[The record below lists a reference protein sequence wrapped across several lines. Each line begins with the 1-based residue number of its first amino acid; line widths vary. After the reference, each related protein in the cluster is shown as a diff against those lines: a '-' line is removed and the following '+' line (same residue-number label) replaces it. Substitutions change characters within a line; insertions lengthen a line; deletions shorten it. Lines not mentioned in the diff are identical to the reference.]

1 MLNYTSKV
9 TGHPPRLPSGAAA
22 TKPSAPTITQMRSV
36 LTPFC
41 AKRDSYALLLLA
53 FDLCVFAA
61 GQWLAV
67 AASHAALRGLG
78 VIVTWAAIVRLFII
92 GHDACHQAFTS
103 NASLNH
109 AVGRIAF
116 LANLTPYSLWRVGHN
131 VVHHGYNNLRGRDFV
146 WEPKD
151 PAEYLALPPWRRAV
165 ERIYRGASGPA
176 LYYFVEIWWKKLFF
190 PNRRNMPTSRTEFI
204 VDSALVAAFAALWI
218 GTICAYALAHS
229 APVWPAVLTAFLLP
243 FLLWNWTMGLVVYLH
258 HTHPKVRW
266 YADKREWLRDA
277 TQVSRHDSHDLSP
290 AAGHG
295 DAPHHGTP
303 RAHSPHLDHSL
314 VSPEGRPA
322 AARADMRRGISSP
335 ARPDLR
341 HYLECIRACQLY
353 DYERNCWCTFPD

>member
-1 MLNYTSKV
+1 MLNYTFEV
-9 TGHPPRLPSGAAA
+9 TGHPPPLPSGAATA
-22 TKPSAPTITQMRSV
+22 KPSSPTITQMRSV
-36 LTPFC
+36 LMPFC
-41 AKRDSYALLLLA
+41 AKRDAYAIVLLVV
-53 FDLCVFAA
+53 DLCVFAA

-67 AASHAALRGLG
+67 AASHVALRGLG
-78 VIVTWAAIVRLFII
+78 VLVTWAAIVRLFII

-103 NASLNH
+103 SARLNH

-151 PAEYLALPPWRRAV
+151 PAEYRALPPWRRAV

-218 GTICAYALAHS
+218 GIVCAYALAHA
-229 APVWPAVLTAFLLP
+229 APVWPAVLTAFVLP

-277 TQVSRHDSHDLSP
+277 TQVSGTIHMIFPRLLGTGMHHIMEHP
-290 AAGHG
+290 A
-295 DAPHHGTP
+295 HHLISTIP
-303 RAHSPHLDHSL
+303 LYHLKAAQQRLRDMGAVFISTR
-314 VSPEGRPA
+314 VS
-322 AARADMRRGISSP
+322 
-335 ARPDLR
+335 LR

-353 DYERNCWCTFPD
+353 DYERNCWVTFPD